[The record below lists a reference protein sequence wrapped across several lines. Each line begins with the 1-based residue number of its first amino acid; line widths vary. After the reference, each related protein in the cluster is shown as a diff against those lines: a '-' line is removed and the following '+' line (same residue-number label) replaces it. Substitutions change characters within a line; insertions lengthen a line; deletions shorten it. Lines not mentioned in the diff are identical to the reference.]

1 MQSPAD
7 NAQRFYDAHSE
18 EYVSK
23 WSRIDAEPDRP
34 AHVYRKEIIRALID
48 LARVE
53 PGDEVLEIGCGT
65 GLVLREL
72 LERTKPIWGTD
83 ISRAMLERAREEL
96 SSAASVAIVDGFD
109 PPPPEPSTSPL
120 RGGAQDVLLVQGDM
134 LGLELPPGRF
144 DRILSM
150 EVLRY
155 IADLDGALQR
165 VRAAMGER
173 TIFAFTVTNVW
184 SASLFPVKYSLRR
197 RLGRVDADAELL
209 QYFVTE
215 RGIRSAIER
224 NGLRLVELRKL
235 NLLTF
240 NPLASRTARDRAG
253 AERLVGLD
261 RRLERVPL
269 LRNAFD
275 TLLLSVR
282 LAS

>member
-1 MQSPAD
+1 
-7 NAQRFYDAHSE
+7 
-18 EYVSK
+18 
-23 WSRIDAEPDRP
+23 
-34 AHVYRKEIIRALID
+34 
-48 LARVE
+48 
-53 PGDEVLEIGCGT
+53 
-65 GLVLREL
+65 
-72 LERTKPIWGTD
+72 
-83 ISRAMLERAREEL
+83 
-96 SSAASVAIVDGFD
+96 
-109 PPPPEPSTSPL
+109 
-120 RGGAQDVLLVQGDM
+120 VLLVHGDM

-173 TIFAFTVTNVW
+173 TTFAFTVTNVW

-197 RLGRVDADAELL
+197 RLGRVDVDAELL

-215 RGIRSAIER
+215 RGIRSAVER

-253 AERLVGLD
+253 AERLVALD
-261 RRLERVPL
+261 RKLERVPL

-282 LAS
+282 RAS